1 MPQERQAQ
9 AYLRPMYEK
18 RRQVIKSIPNFWPV
32 AMMNN
37 SALAFQIQHNAD
49 QTALSYLEDVWVEK
63 NTKEHRCFT
72 IEFVSDRS
80 FSFFEWLYSC

>member
-1 MPQERQAQ
+1 VSEERQAQ

-18 RRQVIKSIPNFWPV
+18 RRQVIKSIHNFWPV

-37 SALAFQIQHNAD
+37 GTLAYHIQHNAD

-63 NTKEHRCFT
+63 DDKEHRCFT
-72 IEFVSDRS
+72 IEFVGGRNYFLSG
-80 FSFFEWLYSC
+80 FYNC